1 MTLDGD
7 KGQRS
12 INFSAGSSP
21 SVSATTEK
29 KTVLAQSG
37 STAIQNF
44 AFDMDVEDL

>member
-12 INFSAGSSP
+12 ISFSAGSNP
-21 SVSATTEK
+21 TVTENTET

-37 STAIQNF
+37 STAMQNF
-44 AFDMDVEDL
+44 AFDMEE

>member
-7 KGQRS
+7 KGQRQIS
-12 INFSAGSSP
+12 FSAGAAP

-37 STAIQNF
+37 STAVQNF
-44 AFDMDVEDL
+44 AFDMDEEDL